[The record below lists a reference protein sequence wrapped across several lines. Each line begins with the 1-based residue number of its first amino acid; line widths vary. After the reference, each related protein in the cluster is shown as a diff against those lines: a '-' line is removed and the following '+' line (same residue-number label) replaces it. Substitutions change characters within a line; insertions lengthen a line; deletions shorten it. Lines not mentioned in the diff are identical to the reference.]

1 MEEFNEKRIQILP
14 IILTERAYLPSKEV
28 TNPKRLKSC
37 SSVRV
42 RAQNLYVFREWDD
55 NLALKLSPISHF
67 IALALDWKEGKEEE

>member
-1 MEEFNEKRIQILP
+1 VEEFNEKRIQILP

-42 RAQNLYVFREWDD
+42 RAQNLMGEAACSVRVRAQ
-55 NLALKLSPISHF
+55 NLMGEA
-67 IALALDWKEGKEEE
+67 A

>member
-1 MEEFNEKRIQILP
+1 VEEFNEKRIQNLP

-42 RAQNLYVFREWDD
+42 RAQNLMGEAATEEADQT
-55 NLALKLSPISHF
+55 ALIVEAIFFEAPTSFH
-67 IALALDWKEGKEEE
+67 